1 MSLKSNYDKVG
12 VLVFH
17 NFIVSCDGIYCR
29 GINPN
34 EEETQDAINEIDMDG
49 SGKVIQY
56 HVIFVCK
63 KTRPECPIVA
73 KDFNIFS
80 QITFRFTTDRLTF
93 TDVLTYSLTDN
104 DLLFLVLLSQL

>member
-1 MSLKSNYDKVG
+1 MSLKSNHEKVG
-12 VLVFH
+12 VLVSH

-56 HVIFVCK
+56 YVIFVCK
-63 KTRPECPIVA
+63 K
-73 KDFNIFS
+73 N
-80 QITFRFTTDRLTF
+80 
-93 TDVLTYSLTDN
+93 
-104 DLLFLVLLSQL
+104 

>member
-1 MSLKSNYDKVG
+1 MGLYVSY
-12 VLVFH
+12 

-56 HVIFVCK
+56 YVIFVCK
-63 KTRPECPIVA
+63 K
-73 KDFNIFS
+73 N
-80 QITFRFTTDRLTF
+80 
-93 TDVLTYSLTDN
+93 
-104 DLLFLVLLSQL
+104 

>member
-1 MSLKSNYDKVG
+1 MSLKSNHEKVG
-12 VLVFH
+12 LLVFH

-56 HVIFVCK
+56 HVIFVSK
-63 KTRPECPIVA
+63 KNRARMSDSCG
-73 KDFNIFS
+73 
-80 QITFRFTTDRLTF
+80 RFKYIF
-93 TDVLTYSLTDN
+93 TDNIQIYYRQTD
-104 DLLFLVLLSQL
+104 FY